1 MKLETIHIITLLH
14 YCLFYLLFDLPSYR
28 PAFVIIISVPI
39 SWNRFHRSDP
49 CRSTRVS
56 SPVPVTG
63 AAHTAAGCGLSS
75 SASSLSAAPEKRGEI
90 NNVLLTVAQTS
101 RLSVTHWKVLLLE
114 AFFTKIQTTIH
125 FKNAQTERWTP
136 CYRIRSDQERYKCIK
151 TRF

>member
-1 MKLETIHIITLLH
+1 MNMFFKAFFFMDFLPEPLIFYIFTHEIRNKSHHNSSSLLYILFII
-14 YCLFYLLFDLPSYR
+14 YLPSYR

-75 SASSLSAAPEKRGEI
+75 SASSLSAAPEKKRRDRQRFVNSGT
-90 NNVLLTVAQTS
+90 NQP
-101 RLSVTHWKVLLLE
+101 RLSVTH
-114 AFFTKIQTTIH
+114 
-125 FKNAQTERWTP
+125 
-136 CYRIRSDQERYKCIK
+136 
-151 TRF
+151 